1 MWYIYLMDI
10 LWGFGLKFMMGK
22 YKHSI
27 IPAKIHGGSVA
38 LFKLKITV
46 EKNLIDFTIYCE
58 ISFLLYSIL
67 IL

>member
-27 IPAKIHGGSVA
+27 IPVKIHGGSVA

-46 EKNLIDFTIYCE
+46 EKT
-58 ISFLLYSIL
+58 
-67 IL
+67 